1 MPREDAAFDDVHDF
15 VDDYGKALVG
25 GDGDAI
31 ADFWDVP
38 ALVVGKEG
46 VIAVD
51 DRNEVRGFFA
61 SAAAQYRA
69 YGITDT
75 DGEVIVVTR
84 VGDRIVEVEVR
95 WAMLDADGNERGAE
109 RSTYTLRKDDDGQLR
124 IRMVVSHPVE
134 GGPPELRGH

>member
-1 MPREDAAFDDVHDF
+1 MSSDEDVHEF
-15 VDDYGKALVG
+15 VDDYGAALVG

-38 ALVVGKEG
+38 AVVVGKEG

-51 DRNEVRGFFA
+51 DHSEVAGFFA
-61 SAAAQYRA
+61 GAAAQYKA
-69 YGITDT
+69 HGIEGT
-75 DGEVIVVTR
+75 DGEVVVVTR

-95 WAMLDADGNERGAE
+95 WAMLDAKGKERGAE
-109 RSTYTLRKDDDGQLR
+109 RATYTLRKDDSGQLR
-124 IRMVVSHPVE
+124 IRMVVTHPVE